1 MSVPAARPRVRAD
14 LTVVV
19 LDGEAVV
26 YDEVSGELH
35 HLNASATMVFELLDG
50 TSTIRQLAA
59 DVADA
64 VGRPPQ
70 EIESQI
76 RKLVR
81 QFRQLGLLNGEPRP
95 AHA

>member
-1 MSVPAARPRVRAD
+1 MRVPATRPRVRGD

-35 HLNASATMVFELLDG
+35 HLNASATVVFEMLDG
-50 TSTIRQLAA
+50 TSTIRELAG

-64 VGRPPQ
+64 FGQPPQ
-70 EIESQI
+70 EIEAQV

-81 QFRQLGLLNGEPRP
+81 QFRQLGLLNGEPRT
-95 AHA
+95 ARA

>member
-1 MSVPAARPRVRAD
+1 MPAIRPRVRDD

-35 HLNASATMVFELLDG
+35 HLNASATVVFELLDG
-50 TSTIRQLAA
+50 TSTIRELAA
-59 DVADA
+59 DVAEA
-64 VGRPPQ
+64 FEQPPR
-70 EIESQI
+70 EVETQI

-81 QFRQLGLLNGEPRP
+81 QFRQLGLLNGESGP

>member
-1 MSVPAARPRVRAD
+1 MPAIRPRVRDD

-26 YDEVSGELH
+26 YDDVSGELH
-35 HLNASATMVFELLDG
+35 HLNASATVVFELLDG
-50 TSTIRQLAA
+50 TSTIRELAD

-64 VGRPPQ
+64 FGQPPREV
-70 EIESQI
+70 EIQI

>member
-1 MSVPAARPRVRAD
+1 MPAIRPRVRGD

-35 HLNASATMVFELLDG
+35 HLNASATLVFELLDG
-50 TSTIRQLAA
+50 TSTIRELAT

-64 VGRPPQ
+64 FGKQPQ
-70 EIESQI
+70 EIETQI

-81 QFRQLGLLNGEPRP
+81 QFRQLGLLSGQARP
-95 AHA
+95 ARA

>member
-1 MSVPAARPRVRAD
+1 VPASRPRVRDD

-35 HLNASATMVFELLDG
+35 HLNGSATVVFELLDG
-50 TSTIRQLAA
+50 TSTIRELAA

-64 VGRPPQ
+64 FGRPAG
-70 EIESQI
+70 EVETQI
-76 RKLVR
+76 RTLVR
-81 QFRQLGLLNGEPRP
+81 QFRRLGLLDGEPRP
-95 AHA
+95 ARA